1 MNLTR
6 RDEFIKASPAI
17 QVQSKMT
24 LLQRRAWNVLLA
36 NAYDDL
42 PNTDIYRVSV
52 AELAAKLGFNSKN
65 ENYLKE
71 ILEALVDCKVKWNVL
86 DKDKEEEWGI
96 AVLLASA
103 DIKNGVCTYGF
114 APHLRL
120 KLHNPRIY
128 AKLNLRLQNRFKSQY
143 ALVLW
148 EVCFDYFDADRDQG
162 ETPFISIETFKEMLG
177 LGKDD
182 YPVYSE
188 FNRSVVKPA
197 INEINK
203 ETDYLVEVE
212 QKRIGRRIA
221 ELKFRITK
229 ATSVEQVP
237 IQESLFPDIENLSP
251 VAVELVQ
258 AEIDRNMALQIADQA
273 WDFVNPE
280 KLSPPG
286 TYSDFAVYVAE
297 KIEISQQAA
306 EVKNRGGFIIEA
318 IRENYQD
325 TQVQKERQVRAEKVR
340 EKELEDLTAE
350 FRVKRDNIL
359 RQAVHAQP
367 KLVEDAAAKIQS
379 YFVSER
385 LLEHDSAIEAYQK
398 GGMVKAEIDGILAAE
413 FCQALLAPV
422 VEAYQDERDRIG
434 YWESASEAGFTG
446 FMGFTGC
453 GTCDEALLRIRSNQR
468 SEERGD
474 PKWSPYYEQENRE
487 CGLSRAIDR
496 ESQFAPTEDREEM
509 SRSGDRSYRTPNYF
523 WINIFPV
530 AVNSPAVKV

>member
-6 RDEFIKASPAI
+6 RDELIKASPAI

-65 ENYLKE
+65 EHYLKE
-71 ILEALVDCKVKWNVL
+71 ILEALVDCKVRWNVL
-86 DKDKEEEWGI
+86 DKNKEEEWGV

-103 DIKNGVCTYGF
+103 DIRNGVCTYGF

-162 ETPFISIETFKEMLG
+162 ETPFISIETFKELLG
-177 LGKDD
+177 LGKED

-197 INEINK
+197 IKEINDL
-203 ETDYLVEVE
+203 TTYSVEVE

-221 ELKFRITK
+221 ELKFHITR
-229 ATSVEQVP
+229 ATSVEQIP

-286 TYSDFAVYVAE
+286 TYPDFGVYVAE
-297 KIEISQQAA
+297 KIEISMHAA

-325 TQVQKERQVRAEKVR
+325 TQVQKERQVRAERAK
-340 EKELEDLTAE
+340 EKQLKDLTTE
-350 FRVKRDNIL
+350 FTVKRNTLL
-359 RQAVHAQP
+359 RQAVHAEP
-367 KLVEDAAAKIQS
+367 GLVERAAKHIRS
-379 YFVSER
+379 YIVRER
-385 LLEHDSAIEAYQK
+385 LLEHESALAAYQK
-398 GGMVKAEIDGILAAE
+398 GGMVTAEINAILATE
-413 FCQALLAPV
+413 FCQDLLAPV
-422 VEAYQDERDRIG
+422 VAAYDDEKARILG
-434 YWESASEAGFTG
+434 G
-446 FMGFTGC
+446 
-453 GTCDEALLRIRSNQR
+453 
-468 SEERGD
+468 
-474 PKWSPYYEQENRE
+474 
-487 CGLSRAIDR
+487 
-496 ESQFAPTEDREEM
+496 
-509 SRSGDRSYRTPNYF
+509 
-523 WINIFPV
+523 
-530 AVNSPAVKV
+530 